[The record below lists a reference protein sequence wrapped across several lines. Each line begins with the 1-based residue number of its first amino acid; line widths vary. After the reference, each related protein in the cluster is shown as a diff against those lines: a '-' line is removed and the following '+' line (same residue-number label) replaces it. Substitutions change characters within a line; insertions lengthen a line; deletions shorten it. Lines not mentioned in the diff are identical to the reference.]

1 MIEIIFNYKNKDFKI
16 EYNFPRKIKEI
27 FEEFLD
33 SQNLEKDD
41 AFLIYKGEQV
51 NLNTEM
57 FIEEQF
63 NLLKNKK
70 KRIVFLV
77 YKKAPLQIIFIS
89 TSKKII
95 LKVKLS
101 EKLQDVLNRMSLKA
115 RINLDNIFF
124 LYNAESYTYEE
135 FENKTVN
142 DIITG
147 KDKEDRLMSIA
158 LYDRRSKTIDSE
170 DLPKSGKENIIM
182 NDSDEDSDDS
192 DDILKVNLLEGNEKN
207 IAKKVINF
215 ANEKGFYIK
224 NFFMLLIQFVLIIPS
239 TIVGFKFKL
248 NEKLIEADVSL
259 IVKYIPFLVL
269 VFFLSFIIACLS
281 KYKKIRIMIIF
292 HIFYP
297 PFIIYYSFLFS
308 SFVDS
313 KYIII
318 GLSLVG
324 IEIFS
329 LFAIILFKIF
339 ELIYFSIS
347 SLLFSLIG
355 LIFFSFFWIK
365 SWFPIL
371 YISIF
376 WLISNGYYIL

>member
-27 FEEFLD
+27 FEEFLN

-248 NEKLIEADVSL
+248 DEKLIEADVSL

-269 VFFLSFIIACLS
+269 VFFYLILLSVYPII
-281 KYKKIRIMIIF
+281 KT
-292 HIFYP
+292 
-297 PFIIYYSFLFS
+297 
-308 SFVDS
+308 V
-313 KYIII
+313 
-318 GLSLVG
+318 
-324 IEIFS
+324 
-329 LFAIILFKIF
+329 
-339 ELIYFSIS
+339 EL
-347 SLLFSLIG
+347 
-355 LIFFSFFWIK
+355 
-365 SWFPIL
+365 
-371 YISIF
+371 
-376 WLISNGYYIL
+376 